1 MNNVCE
7 PYVRRRAIRHME
19 KGRVVIFAAGT
30 GNPFFTTDTAAALR
44 AAEMMC
50 DAMLKATQVDG
61 VYSADPKKVPNAIR
75 YDSLS
80 YHQVLAENL
89 QVMDAAA
96 ISLSPRKPHPDPG
109 VFPGRQGRL
118 RQGSA
123 RRRPGNHYR
132 RKITQKPGL
141 RVVSGLGRVGSE
153 TWPKHIS
160 KDDMDRRM
168 KGAVATLKSEL
179 SGLRTGRASAALLD
193 PVKVEAYGNMV
204 PVNQVGSIAT
214 PEARMITVQVW
225 DKGLAKAVDKAIRDA
240 GLGLN
245 PQMDG
250 QLLRIP
256 LPELNQER
264 RKELSKL
271 AAKYAEAARVAV
283 RNVRRDGMDL
293 LKRLEKD
300 HKIGQDDHHTKGD
313 ELQKLTDANIK
324 DIDAALHA
332 KEQEIMQV

>member
-1 MNNVCE
+1 M
-7 PYVRRRAIRHME
+7 A
-19 KGRVVIFAAGT
+19 
-30 GNPFFTTDTAAALR
+30 
-44 AAEMMC
+44 
-50 DAMLKATQVDG
+50 DA
-61 VYSADPKKVPNAIR
+61 Y
-75 YDSLS
+75 
-80 YHQVLAENL
+80 
-89 QVMDAAA
+89 
-96 ISLSPRKPHPDPG
+96 
-109 VFPGRQGRL
+109 
-118 RQGSA
+118 
-123 RRRPGNHYR
+123 
-132 RKITQKPGL
+132 
-141 RVVSGLGRVGSE
+141 
-153 TWPKHIS
+153 S
-160 KDDMDRRM
+160 KDELDRRM
-168 KGAVATLKSEL
+168 NGAISTLKSEL

-193 PVKVEAYGNMV
+193 PVKVEAYGNAV
-204 PVNQVGSIAT
+204 PINQVGSIAT

-271 AAKYAEAARVAV
+271 AAKYAEAARVSV

-300 HKIGQDDHHTKGD
+300 HKIGQDEQHTKGE
-313 ELQKLTDANIK
+313 ELQKLTDAHIK
-324 DIDAALHA
+324 DIDSSLHS

>member
-1 MNNVCE
+1 MG
-7 PYVRRRAIRHME
+7 AWSASM
-19 KGRVVIFAAGT
+19 
-30 GNPFFTTDTAAALR
+30 
-44 AAEMMC
+44 AE
-50 DAMLKATQVDG
+50 A
-61 VYSADPKKVPNAIR
+61 YN
-75 YDSLS
+75 
-80 YHQVLAENL
+80 
-89 QVMDAAA
+89 
-96 ISLSPRKPHPDPG
+96 
-109 VFPGRQGRL
+109 
-118 RQGSA
+118 
-123 RRRPGNHYR
+123 
-132 RKITQKPGL
+132 
-141 RVVSGLGRVGSE
+141 
-153 TWPKHIS
+153 
-160 KDDMDRRM
+160 KDELNRRM
-168 KGAVATLKSEL
+168 NGAVATLKSEL
-179 SGLRTGRASAALLD
+179 AGLRTGRASAALLD
-193 PVKVEAYGNMV
+193 PVKVEAYGNVV
-204 PVNQVGSIAT
+204 PINQVGTIST

-313 ELQKLTDANIK
+313 ELQKLTDAHIK
-324 DIDAALHA
+324 DIDTALHS

>member
-1 MNNVCE
+1 M
-7 PYVRRRAIRHME
+7 A
-19 KGRVVIFAAGT
+19 
-30 GNPFFTTDTAAALR
+30 D
-44 AAEMMC
+44 
-50 DAMLKATQVDG
+50 
-61 VYSADPKKVPNAIR
+61 VYSKDE
-75 YDSLS
+75 LS
-80 YHQVLAENL
+80 
-89 QVMDAAA
+89 
-96 ISLSPRKPHPDPG
+96 
-109 VFPGRQGRL
+109 
-118 RQGSA
+118 
-123 RRRPGNHYR
+123 
-132 RKITQKPGL
+132 
-141 RVVSGLGRVGSE
+141 
-153 TWPKHIS
+153 
-160 KDDMDRRM
+160 RRM
-168 KGAVATLKSEL
+168 DGAIATLKGEL
-179 SGLRTGRASAALLD
+179 GGLRTGRASAALLD
-193 PVKVEAYGNMV
+193 PVKVEAYGNAV
-204 PVNQVGSIAT
+204 PINQVGSIAT

-300 HKIGQDDHHTKGD
+300 HKIGQDEQHTKGD
-313 ELQKLTDANIK
+313 ELQKMTDAHIK
-324 DIDAALHA
+324 DIDNALHS